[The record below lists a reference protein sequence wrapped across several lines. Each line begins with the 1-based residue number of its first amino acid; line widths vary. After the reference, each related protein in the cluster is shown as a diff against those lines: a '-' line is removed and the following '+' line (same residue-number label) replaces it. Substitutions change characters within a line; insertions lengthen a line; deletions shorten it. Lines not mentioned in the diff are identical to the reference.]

1 MAVRKGRAQVYITRL
16 IAEFMSDILEINNN
30 NNNKT
35 NGIPRTR
42 AN

>member
-1 MAVRKGRAQVYITRL
+1 MAVRKGRAKVYLTSL

-30 NNNKT
+30 NKT